1 MTPNQFR
8 AALDR
13 IDLTQVGAANL
24 FGVNP
29 RTVRDW
35 IAGETRIPETA
46 AILLRLMV
54 AGKVTVEDIELTA

>member
-1 MTPNQFR
+1 MTPDQFR
-8 AALDR
+8 GALDHL
-13 IDLTQVGAANL
+13 DLTQVGTADL

-35 IAGETRIPETA
+35 VSGETRIPETA

-54 AGKVTVEDIELTA
+54 AGKLTVDDVESA